1 MLNKYGMEAT
11 MFDASI
17 AAKISHLAVAFVPVL
32 LGIILHEV
40 AHGWA
45 ALRCGDP
52 TARMLGRLTL
62 NPVPHIDPMGT
73 ARFVFTAMFSPFVFG
88 WAKPVPVNPR
98 YFRDYRKG
106 MLLVSAAGPLTNM
119 MLAMAFAVCLRLLL
133 FAPAEFLVGTST
145 GKFLLEM
152 FQTGIAAN
160 FALAWINLLPIP
172 MLDGGRIL
180 ETLLPGQIALQFQR
194 LERYGFLILVILLAS
209 GILSSLLM
217 TLVRWSWNIALTAV
231 GL

>member
-1 MLNKYGMEAT
+1 MSDFN
-11 MFDASI
+11 I
-17 AAKISHLAVAFVPVL
+17 AAQISHLAVAFLPVL

-62 NPVPHIDPMGT
+62 NPLPHIDPAGT
-73 ARFVFTAMFSPFVFG
+73 AVFVFTALFSPFVFG

-98 YFRDYRKG
+98 HFRNYRKG

-119 MLAMAFAVCLRLLL
+119 ALAMLFAVALRLLL
-133 FAPAEFLVGTST
+133 FAPAEFLMHTST

-152 FQTGIAAN
+152 CQIGISAN

-172 MLDGGRIL
+172 PLDGGRIL
-180 ETLLPGQIALQFQR
+180 EMLLPGQISLQFQR
-194 LERYGFLILVILLAS
+194 VERYGFLVLVLLLAS
-209 GILSSLLM
+209 GLASSILLPLI
-217 TLVRWSWNIALTAV
+217 RGSWNFALWIV
-231 GL
+231 GI

>member
-1 MLNKYGMEAT
+1 

-17 AAKISHLAVAFVPVL
+17 AEKISFLAAALVPVL

-62 NPVPHIDPMGT
+62 NPVPHIDPMGI
-73 ARFVFTAMFSPFVFG
+73 AVFAFTALFTPFVFG

-98 YFRDYRKG
+98 YFRNYRKG
-106 MLLVSAAGPLTNM
+106 MLLVAAAGPLTNM
-119 MLAMAFAVCLRLLL
+119 VLAIIFAVLLRLLL
-133 FAPAEFLVGTST
+133 FAPAEFLLNASM

-152 FQTGIAAN
+152 CKIGISAN
-160 FALAWINLLPIP
+160 FALAWINLMPIP
-172 MLDGGRIL
+172 PLDGGRIL
-180 ETLLPGQIALQFQR
+180 EVLLPWKISLPLQSV
-194 LERYGFLILVILLAS
+194 ERYGFLLLVLLLAS
-209 GILSSLLM
+209 GIMSSILLP
-217 TLVRWSWNIALTAV
+217 LIQGSWNIALRVV
-231 GL
+231 GI

>member
-1 MLNKYGMEAT
+1 MSDLHL
-11 MFDASI
+11 
-17 AAKISHLAVAFVPVL
+17 AAKISYVAVAFVPVL

-62 NPVPHIDPMGT
+62 NPVPHIDPAGT
-73 ARFVFTAMFSPFVFG
+73 AVFVFTALFSPFVFG

-98 YFRDYRKG
+98 YFRNYRRD
-106 MLLVSAAGPLTNM
+106 MLLVSAAGPLSNM
-119 MLAMAFAVCLRLLL
+119 VLAMLFAVALRLLL
-133 FAPAEFLVGTST
+133 FAPAEFLMNTST

-152 FQTGIAAN
+152 CQIGISAN

-172 MLDGGRIL
+172 PLDGGKIL

-194 LERYGFLILVILLAS
+194 VERYGFLLLVILLAS
-209 GILSSLLM
+209 GVMSSILM
-217 TLVRWSWNIALTAV
+217 TLVRWSWNFALTAV